1 MGIFSSYRCSLVLSQ
16 VLFFVVFGIYRLK
29 YQETREWW
37 NKKMAVH
44 TWYEE
49 KFCSLL
55 AFFSSLR
62 RRKRKAHLANYIHP
76 SRQWGEAFL
85 SAVAYVDTF
94 PSSAF
99 LNFPHE
105 QLTYRFKKGFY
116 LDLYNFCFYLRQ
128 IICPMGQIQ
137 QVCGFFTW
145 SWSSSSILEKIN
157 EWKTW
162 IRKKKHLKLAGA
174 VCKYHLLKE
183 KGPFGESGYR
193 SRYLP
198 HAKRALYHL
207 S

>member
-16 VLFFVVFGIYRLK
+16 VLFFVVFGIYRPK

-105 QLTYRFKKGFY
+105 QLTCRFKKRILPRSVQFLFLFSADNLSY
-116 LDLYNFCFYLRQ
+116 
-128 IICPMGQIQ
+128 GQIQ
-137 QVCGFFTW
+137 QAYGFFTW
-145 SWSSSSILEKIN
+145 SWSSSPILEKIN

-162 IRKKKHLKLAGA
+162 IRKKKNIWN
-174 VCKYHLLKE
+174 
-183 KGPFGESGYR
+183 
-193 SRYLP
+193 
-198 HAKRALYHL
+198 
-207 S
+207 

>member
-1 MGIFSSYRCSLVLSQ
+1 MAGRESFIHWAGYISLIFTATSAVGIFSSYRCSLVLSQ
-16 VLFFVVFGIYRLK
+16 VLFFVVFGIYRPK

-85 SAVAYVDTF
+85 SAVAYVDIF
-94 PSSAF
+94 PFSAF

-105 QLTYRFKKGFY
+105 QLTCRFKKRILPRSVQF
-116 LDLYNFCFYLRQ
+116 LFL
-128 IICPMGQIQ
+128 
-137 QVCGFFTW
+137 
-145 SWSSSSILEKIN
+145 SSADNLSY
-157 EWKTW
+157 
-162 IRKKKHLKLAGA
+162 GA
-174 VCKYHLLKE
+174 NTTSLWLFHMVL
-183 KGPFGESGYR
+183 FSN
-193 SRYLP
+193 SRED
-198 HAKRALYHL
+198 
-207 S
+207 